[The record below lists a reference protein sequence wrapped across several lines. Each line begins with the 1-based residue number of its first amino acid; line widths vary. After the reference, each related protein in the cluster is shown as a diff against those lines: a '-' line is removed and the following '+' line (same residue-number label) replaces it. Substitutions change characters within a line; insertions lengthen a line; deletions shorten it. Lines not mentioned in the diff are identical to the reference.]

1 MDWKHIQFDWNHARA
16 FLVVADEGSL
26 SAAGRAMAISQPTLG
41 RQITALESQLK
52 VTLFERVGKGL
63 TLTQSGLRLYEYVK
77 QMADAANE
85 FSLVA
90 QGQSNEVSGDVCISL
105 TELDAY
111 FRFAPLISKFKEYAP
126 NIRLE
131 VQVSNDISDLKR
143 READVALR
151 YQRPTQPD
159 LITKKI
165 GSEHAYLYGHQD
177 YVKHFANKKPQ
188 DVSNLQLIGFDHS
201 DQMKHYLMEMGF
213 PARDDQFTVIC
224 KNQLV
229 QLQMMLQG
237 GALAF
242 LPDHIAARFPELAPA
257 FVEHFKPIE
266 LDMWL
271 VCHRELHTSRKVR
284 LVFDFLSEHL
294 RLI

>member
-1 MDWKHIQFDWNHARA
+1 MDWTHIQFDWNHARA
-16 FLVVADEGSL
+16 FLLVADEGSL
-26 SAAGRAMAISQPTLG
+26 SAAGRAMNMSQPTLG
-41 RQITALESQLK
+41 RQISALEDQLK

-111 FRFAPLISKFKEYAP
+111 FRFAPLISKFKEFAP

-131 VQVSNDISDLKR
+131 IQVSNDISDLKR
-143 READVALR
+143 READVAIR
-151 YQRPTQPD
+151 YQRPTQAD

-165 GSEHAYLYGHQD
+165 GHEKAYLYGHQD

-188 DVSNLQLIGFDHS
+188 EVNNLQLIGFDRS
-201 DQMKHYLMEMGF
+201 DQMKNYLMEMGF
-213 PARDDQFTVIC
+213 PAKDSHFSVLC
-224 KNQLV
+224 NNQLV

-242 LPDHIAARFPELAPA
+242 LPDHIAANFPDLQPA
-257 FVEHFKPIE
+257 FVDYFKPIE
-266 LDMWL
+266 LEMWL

-284 LVFDFLSEHL
+284 LVFDFLSENL
-294 RLI
+294 SVI